1 MVPAIC
7 AGKGEQ
13 QAADKSIACPGGID
27 DIDAWC
33 GKMELPLGGNQQ
45 RAIGPQRNDRGVT
58 AKIAQVITRILPV
71 TGPAEL
77 AQLICRDFADRSQC
91 GDRAISSGISSVFP
105 HILLRKLTSNNT

>member
-1 MVPAIC
+1 MIPAIC

-13 QAADKSIACPGGID
+13 QSADKSITGSRGID
-27 DIDAWC
+27 NIDAWC

-58 AKIAQVITRILPV
+58 PKIAQVITRILPV

-91 GDRAISSGISSVFP
+91 GGPGDQFRDFISIP